1 MGFLKIVTSLKF
13 GNMIFLSSLYWK
25 TMWFVNIFALPVI
38 SLPRSTYFDRN
49 GFGQL
54 NLMSVNGKAISKL
67 FKSAKRFKMLVTVLL
82 PVLCVFRKAILL
94 LV

>member
-13 GNMIFLSSLYWK
+13 GNMIFLSSSYWK

-38 SLPRSTYFDRN
+38 SLSRSTYFDWN

-54 NLMSVNGKAISKL
+54 NLISVTGNAISKF
-67 FKSAKRFKMLVTVLL
+67 FKSAKRFKILVIVLL
-82 PVLCVFRKAILL
+82 PVLCVFRKAMLF